1 MKTVITMPSA
11 TWRQSL
17 ASIAVSI
24 AALIWLLASAGLAQA
39 DDKNPPSDIPDD
51 LRVEGRPLAIVHAKG
66 FQVYECKA
74 DTAGKLAWT
83 LKAPDATFENSA
95 GLKGK
100 HYAGPTWEAA
110 DGSKVTAHKIK
121 EHASSDA
128 NAVAW
133 LLLAA
138 KEHEGSGRFATV
150 TYIARIRTSG
160 GKPPAIGD
168 AKEGAEIRVPYTAD
182 YIFYGPGAKPSAA
195 SP

>member
-1 MKTVITMPSA
+1 MKTLTARTSTRLQA
-11 TWRQSL
+11 AL
-17 ASIAVSI
+17 AILAVSMS
-24 AALIWLLASAGLAQA
+24 ALVWLFGGAGHAQA
-39 DDKNPPSDIPDD
+39 ADKNPPSDIPED
-51 LRVEGRPLAIVHAKG
+51 LRVEGRPLAVVHASG
-66 FQVYECKA
+66 FQVYICKA
-74 DTAGKLAWT
+74 DAAGKLAWT
-83 LKAPDATFENSA
+83 LKAPDATFENDA

-110 DGSKVTAHKIK
+110 DGSKVTGRKIK

-138 KEHEGSGRFATV
+138 KDHEGSGRFAIV
-150 TYIARIRTSG
+150 TYIQRIRTSG

-168 AKEGAEIRVPYTAD
+168 AKADAEIRVPYTAD
-182 YIFYGPGAKPSAA
+182 YIFYGPGAKTSAA

>member
-1 MKTVITMPSA
+1 MKTVIA
-11 TWRQSL
+11 TTFPASRQTL
-17 ASIAVSI
+17 ASMVASI
-24 AALIWLLASAGLAQA
+24 SALVWLLASALLAQA
-39 DDKNPPSDIPDD
+39 ADKNSPSDIPDD
-51 LRVEGRPLAIVHAKG
+51 LRMEGRPLAIVHAKG

-74 DTAGKLAWT
+74 DAAGKLAWT
-83 LKAPDATFENSA
+83 LKAPDATFENAA

-110 DGSKVTAHKIK
+110 DGSKVTGRKIK
-121 EHASSDA
+121 EHASPEAD
-128 NAVAW
+128 AVAW

-138 KEHEGSGRFATV
+138 KDHEGSGRFAAV
-150 TYIARIRTSG
+150 TYIARIHTSG

-168 AKEGAEIRVPYTAD
+168 AKAGAETRVPYTAD